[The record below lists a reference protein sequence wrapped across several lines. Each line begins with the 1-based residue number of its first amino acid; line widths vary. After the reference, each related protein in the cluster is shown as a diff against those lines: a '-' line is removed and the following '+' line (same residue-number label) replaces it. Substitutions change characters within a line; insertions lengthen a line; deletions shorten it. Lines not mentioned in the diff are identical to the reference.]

1 MSPEKRRLLKRFVI
15 ALATYLVVS
24 IVGGAVLLPS
34 LLFYPYGPRRTA
46 DEIARYRSLFLGNA
60 APTHVRGGEGVE
72 LDLIWH
78 RRPGSRATIV
88 LLHGFGDDAWGPL
101 LGAYG
106 LPDVDLVG
114 FTFRGRDRDPSTPC
128 TLGGWERS
136 DVVAVVKYLESQGVP
151 RSRIVLK
158 GASQGAGV
166 ALLALEDLEKDGGP
180 LGGALLESPFRDLRS
195 ASRQWL
201 GKILGPPTVLLYP
214 AIEVGLWWGGR
225 RAHFDP
231 EAVSPI
237 HASRGRTT
245 PMALVSGTA
254 DRQTTIDGV
263 REIAANI
270 PDFIEVEGAA
280 HMEAAAR
287 LPGGNTGWST
297 SRLVRWGLIEP
308 RR

>member
-1 MSPEKRRLLKRFVI
+1 MTPEKRRLLKRFTI
-15 ALATYLVVS
+15 ALAAYVVGS

-34 LLFYPYGPRRTA
+34 LLFYPPVPRRTA
-46 DEIARYRSLFLGNA
+46 DDLARYRALSSTSSS
-60 APTHVRGGEGVE
+60 PVKVRGGEGVD
-72 LDLIWH
+72 LDLIW
-78 RRPGSRATIV
+78 RRRAGSKATLV
-88 LLHGFGDDAWGPL
+88 LLHGFGDDGWGTF
-101 LGAYG
+101 LGASG
-106 LPDVDLVG
+106 IPEVDLVG

-166 ALLALEDLEKDGGP
+166 ALLALEDLEKEGGP

-195 ASRQWL
+195 ASQHWV

-214 AIEVGLWWGGR
+214 AIEVGLWWGGH

-231 EAVSPI
+231 ESVSPLN
-237 HASRGRTT
+237 ASRGRTT
-245 PMALVSGTA
+245 PIALVSGTA

-280 HMEAAAR
+280 HMEAAGR
-287 LPGGNTGWST
+287 LPGGDTGWST
-297 SRLVRWGLIEP
+297 SRLVRWGLLEP